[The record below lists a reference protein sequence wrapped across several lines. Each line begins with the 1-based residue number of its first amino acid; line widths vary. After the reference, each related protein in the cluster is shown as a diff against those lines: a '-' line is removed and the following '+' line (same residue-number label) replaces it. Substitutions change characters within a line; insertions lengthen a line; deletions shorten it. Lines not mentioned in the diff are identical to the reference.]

1 MRNAKILNKS
11 DSHDIEDITSTNYI
25 MVDSIDRV
33 IQAHNEIRRA
43 VGHSAT
49 EDLSFLAK
57 WNHLS
62 LEEKH
67 KKYSQFVC
75 HEVNLF
81 IFFKDPDYFKTVV
94 RPFISNKMEKSFIDL
109 WLVGDHDAV
118 VKYKQLELH
127 DRLNTLEKCLLISEV
142 VKDSKEDAQA
152 IADRIKLLSDQKELK
167 IDVVNRIIDTVI
179 NLNMTQDQAV
189 SAKASQ
195 NTNYFIFKL
204 FNNSPILN
212 TKNTY
217 LNQFFATKISSFSNN
232 FRLCVWQADFSNF

>member
-1 MRNAKILNKS
+1 MRNSEILKKG
-11 DSHDIEDITSTNYI
+11 DSHDIEDITSTDYI

-33 IQAHNEIRRA
+33 IQAHKEIRRA
-43 VGHSAT
+43 IGHNAT
-49 EDLSFLAK
+49 EDLAFLAK
-57 WNHLS
+57 WSNLTF
-62 LEEKH
+62 EEKN

-81 IFFKDPDYFKTVV
+81 LYFKDPDYFKTVV

-152 IADRIKLLSDQKELK
+152 IAGRIKLLSDQKELK
-167 IDVVNRIIDTVI
+167 IDVINRIIDIVI
-179 NLNMTQDQAV
+179 NLNMTQDQPV
-189 SAKASQ
+189 SIMK
-195 NTNYFIFKL
+195 F
-204 FNNSPILN
+204 
-212 TKNTY
+212 
-217 LNQFFATKISSFSNN
+217 
-232 FRLCVWQADFSNF
+232 